1 MFRAAVAAGPTS
13 AVEHAVEDEKVVL
26 VESA

>member
-1 MFRAAVAAGPTS
+1 LRSLTSTS

-26 VESA
+26 AEGT